1 MAKTAITDTATLDK
15 ALSKYFRLEH
25 EISVVEFD
33 KNEEIIAL
41 QKKISNIQRAL
52 AEATQDKAEEK
63 ETLEK
68 AILQYAEKNID
79 KTEKLP
85 SGTVT
90 VVTSKALVTKAGV
103 TEEQAIKKLKELGFT
118 AQYVAV
124 KESLNKNE
132 LKKADSAVLDEAGLK
147 IDERKNYSLKR
158 D

>member
-1 MAKTAITDTATLDK
+1 MAKIVDKETLDK

-25 EISVVEFD
+25 DIEVIEFD
-33 KNEEIIAL
+33 KNEEVIAL
-41 QKKISNIQRAL
+41 QKKIANIQRQIS
-52 AEATQDKAEEK
+52 EATKDKQEEK
-63 ETLEK
+63 ELLNK

-85 SGTVT
+85 SGTVS
-90 VVTSKALVTKAGV
+90 VVTSKALITKEGV
-103 TEEQAIKKLKELGFT
+103 TEEQAIKKLTELGLKG
-118 AQYVAV
+118 QYVAV

-132 LKKADSAVLDEAGLK
+132 LKKADATVLDEAGLK